1 LINITYLLNMTTSG
15 KIRAI
20 LSAFISLNLYLRT

>member
-1 LINITYLLNMTTSG
+1 MTTSG